1 MLNCENN
8 NDNTID
14 KLTRCIGYFSALVLA
29 LLIMLVVYDATV
41 RYLFHSGSI
50 ALQELEWHL
59 FDVVIL
65 LGIAYTLKENAH
77 VRVDIF
83 YDHFTP
89 KTQAI
94 VNLLGTIL
102 FILPFSLL
110 IIYVG
115 FDFVLLSFEQM
126 ESSSDPGGLPYR
138 YVVKALM
145 PLAFVLLALQS
156 LSEIIKAIKTL
167 RGVS

>member
-1 MLNCENN
+1 MVNGA
-8 NDNTID
+8 ID
-14 KLTRCIGYFSALVLA
+14 KLTKYVGYFSAAVLA

-65 LGIAYTLKENAH
+65 LGIAYTLKENSH

-89 KTQAI
+89 KTQAV
-94 VNLLGTIL
+94 VNLLGTLL
-102 FILPFSLL
+102 FILPFSVL

-115 FDFVLLSFEQM
+115 VDFVLLSFEQM

-145 PLAFVLLALQS
+145 PLAFVLLGLQS